1 MEALKRNEIQM
12 PQDFEGGLKDKIF
25 FGNIFQIY
33 EWHKA

>member
-12 PQDFEGGLKDKIF
+12 PQDFEGGKDKIF